1 MSMLGA
7 ISKLQQW
14 SLVTN
19 KTKQRRPTPRVT
31 TLRLGGEGG
40 VKRSPL
46 QKCCNISFAY
56 RLGLF
61 LFIEFLDPGK
71 DCVLSTDLFLR
82 SIPSTRRNTETR
94 GYCYVFKCTHTRT
107 CVSIAACTDALAHH
121 CRRTHIGFSTY
132 MWTQAQ
138 QAQG

>member
-1 MSMLGA
+1 MQLIYELPPGPPMSMLGA

-46 QKCCNISFAY
+46 QKCCNIPFAY
-56 RLGLF
+56 RLGLL

-82 SIPSTRRNTETR
+82 STPSTRRDTETQ
-94 GYCYVFKCTHTRT
+94 GYCYVIKCTHTHMRKHSCMHRHT
-107 CVSIAACTDALAHH
+107 CTSLPTN
-121 CRRTHIGFSTY
+121 THRI
-132 MWTQAQ
+132 
-138 QAQG
+138 

>member
-1 MSMLGA
+1 MSSPPAPQCQCWGHIQA
-7 ISKLQQW
+7 ATTEPGDEK
-14 SLVTN
+14 
-19 KTKQRRPTPRVT
+19 KKKRRPTSRVT

-56 RLGLF
+56 RLGLL

-82 SIPSTRRNTETR
+82 STPSTRRNTETR
-94 GYCYVFKCTHTRT
+94 GYCYVFKCTHTHMRKHS
-107 CVSIAACTDALAHH
+107 CMH
-121 CRRTHIGFSTY
+121 RRTFTSLPTNTHRI
-132 MWTQAQ
+132 
-138 QAQG
+138 